1 MNIPKGEFDAY
12 IFDHDGTL
20 SLSMHVH
27 FDGWIESF
35 RKNGGNFEFTREIA
49 QSYAGVGMHDTVK
62 ILNDRFGC
70 EMDPEQVV
78 LDQENY
84 FFNNIERVKPYH
96 PVVNFAKKCKAEGK
110 PIAVASG
117 GVKETVVMTMNQIGI
132 TDLFD
137 VIVTQDDV
145 KNSKPAPDLFLL
157 AAKKMNIKPNKCLVF
172 EDSQLG
178 IEAANKA
185 GMKSVFVQPDDPE

>member
-1 MNIPKGEFDAY
+1 
-12 IFDHDGTL
+12 
-20 SLSMHVH
+20 
-27 FDGWIESF
+27 
-35 RKNGGNFEFTREIA
+35 
-49 QSYAGVGMHDTVK
+49 
-62 ILNDRFGC
+62 
-70 EMDPEQVV
+70 
-78 LDQENY
+78 
-84 FFNNIERVKPYH
+84 
-96 PVVNFAKKCKAEGK
+96 
-110 PIAVASG
+110 
-117 GVKETVVMTMNQIGI
+117 MTMNQIGI